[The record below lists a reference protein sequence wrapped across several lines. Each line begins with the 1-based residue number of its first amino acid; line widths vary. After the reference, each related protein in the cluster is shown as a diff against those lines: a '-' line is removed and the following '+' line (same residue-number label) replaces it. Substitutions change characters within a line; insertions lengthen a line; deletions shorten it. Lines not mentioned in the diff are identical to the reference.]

1 MHETCFA
8 LCMPRRRHLVLF
20 LAIFFLTRFNPAQNS
35 AKTPTIPTPA
45 YDVVSIV
52 PHKFDAES
60 TSWGSQGSTFTA
72 TNLTVKMFVT
82 LAFGLRQNLISGLPA
97 WADSNRYDIKA
108 KIVDADFSTLRKL
121 TDKQHNEMLV
131 KILTDRFNL
140 KSHTETKELP
150 VYNLVLAHHGSK
162 LKTSAIQDN
171 SKGTWTSNTGDF
183 TGTTISITSLTD
195 MLANELHRTV
205 IDKTNLSALYDMHL
219 TWAPDPLA
227 TVGQDNGR
235 VEDAGPSIFSAL
247 QDQLGLKLVPTK
259 GPVTTLVIDHVERP
273 TPN

>member
-1 MHETCFA
+1 MHKTCFA
-8 LCMPRRRHLVLF
+8 LCMRRCRNLVLF
-20 LAIFFLTRFNPAQNS
+20 LAIFLLTRFNHAQNS
-35 AKTPTIPTPA
+35 AKTPTIPTPV

-52 PHKFDAES
+52 PHKFDADS
-60 TSWGSQGSTFTA
+60 TAWGSQGSTFTA

-82 LAFGLRQNLISGLPA
+82 LAFGLRQDLISGLPA
-97 WADSNRYDIKA
+97 WAGSNRYDIKA
-108 KIVDADFSTLRKL
+108 KIVDADLSTLRKL

-131 KILTDRFNL
+131 KIATDRFNL
-140 KSHTETKELP
+140 KSHTEIKELP

-183 TGTTISITSLTD
+183 TGTTISITALTD

-219 TWAPDPLA
+219 TWAPDRPA
-227 TVGQDNGR
+227 TVGQDNGIGD
-235 VEDAGPSIFSAL
+235 DAGPSLFSAL
-247 QDQLGLKLVPTK
+247 QDQLGLKLVPSK